1 MRAKTRIGW
10 KQRSVKLPPEDFD
23 AMREISREFMID
35 ESALIRLVLR
45 DGIVRIRKGELKF
58 GLPAKNK

>member
-1 MRAKTRIGW
+1 M
-10 KQRSVKLPPEDFD
+10 KLPPEDFD

>member
-10 KQRSVKLPPEDFD
+10 KQRTVKLPPEDFD

-58 GLPAKNK
+58 GLPGKSK